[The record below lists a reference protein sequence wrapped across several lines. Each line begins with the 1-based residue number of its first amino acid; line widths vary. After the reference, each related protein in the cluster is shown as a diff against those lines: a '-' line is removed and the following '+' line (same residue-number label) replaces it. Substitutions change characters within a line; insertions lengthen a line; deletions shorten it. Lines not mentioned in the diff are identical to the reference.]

1 MGLDVGEIGV
11 GAADLSLDLKMF
23 AAKSFGRVRGKDTT
37 TTAMGDCIR
46 RLEEEMGKIEVFRRE
61 LPLCVRLLADVIDV
75 MKEEVEKKGG
85 DRKEDEEDAAG
96 DKSNWM
102 STAQLWTG
110 NSGGPDAAAADPE
123 DKVRISSEAKSN
135 GGAFVGSGAP
145 AFARPKQSLMRKEDM
160 AYDVRMPDLSL
171 LSPPAS
177 AAAADESRRQVV
189 GFSQAAARAA
199 AMAASGPALSL
210 QPQPQP
216 AAAQQQQQA
225 RKTRRCWSPDLHR
238 KFVAALQQL
247 GGPQVAT
254 PKQIRELMKVDGL
267 TNDEVKSHLQVRKIH
282 HCFFCLP
289 QDFLHQCSVTIMTS
303 RDGFAMILMSIFAI
317 LIAQK
322 YRLHNRPRVPSST
335 IVNQPI
341 VLMQGLCYIPQEQ
354 SSSQSGSPEGPL
366 HFSGSGMA
374 GGGSSAATVSC
385 EEEDGRSE
393 SYGWK

>member
-123 DKVRISSEAKSN
+123 KQVKVRISSEAKSN

-267 TNDEVKSHLQVRKIH
+267 TNDEVKSHLQ
-282 HCFFCLP
+282 
-289 QDFLHQCSVTIMTS
+289 
-303 RDGFAMILMSIFAI
+303 
-317 LIAQK
+317 K

>member
-1 MGLDVGEIGV
+1 MI
-11 GAADLSLDLKMF
+11 
-23 AAKSFGRVRGKDTT
+23 
-37 TTAMGDCIR
+37 DC
-46 RLEEEMGKIEVFRRE
+46 
-61 LPLCVRLLADVIDV
+61 A
-75 MKEEVEKKGG
+75 
-85 DRKEDEEDAAG
+85 
-96 DKSNWM
+96 
-102 STAQLWTG
+102 
-110 NSGGPDAAAADPE
+110 
-123 DKVRISSEAKSN
+123 
-135 GGAFVGSGAP
+135 
-145 AFARPKQSLMRKEDM
+145 
-160 AYDVRMPDLSL
+160 
-171 LSPPAS
+171 
-177 AAAADESRRQVV
+177 
-189 GFSQAAARAA
+189 
-199 AMAASGPALSL
+199 
-210 QPQPQP
+210 
-216 AAAQQQQQA
+216 
-225 RKTRRCWSPDLHR
+225 
-238 KFVAALQQL
+238 
-247 GGPQVAT
+247 VAT